1 MQSMLVTDAMLANEV
16 DEMKRSNLSLAAT
29 AATLFLSGAA
39 MAETEIKIT
48 LPWVFQGPDSFM
60 LVAADKGYYAEE
72 GLSVTI
78 DAGRGSVDAIG
89 KVASGAYEFGFADLS
104 NLVQFAA
111 ENPEGAPISI
121 MMVYDEGPF
130 SIVTKADSGIMTPAD
145 MEGHSLGSP
154 AFDASFKLFPAFAAQ
169 TGIDESKVERINMDG
184 KLRETMLLRGDVDM
198 ISGHYYSAYIDL
210 LKRGAKPE
218 DLRSFLFSDF
228 GLDFYGNAVI
238 VSRSFAEEN
247 PELVKGFL
255 RATARGIQDVLADP
269 ALGVAAAKARDG
281 LLDEEAELARLE
293 LAVDTLIITDYT
305 RRAGFGDVEAEKLAN
320 SIKQLS
326 GVFGFETDPEPSLIF
341 DNSFLPAA
349 DLRQIAQ

>member
-1 MQSMLVTDAMLANEV
+1 MKTFRQTVTAAAL
-16 DEMKRSNLSLAAT
+16 LGSLA
-29 AATLFLSGAA
+29 GAA
-39 MAETEIKIT
+39 FAETDVKVT

-60 LVAADKGYYAEE
+60 LVAADKGYYADE

-111 ENPEGAPISI
+111 ENGDKAPISI

-130 SIVTKADSGIMTPAD
+130 SIFTMADSGIESPAE

-154 AFDASFKLFPAFAAQ
+154 AFDASFKLFPAFATQ
-169 TGIDESKVERINMDG
+169 TGIDESKVERVNMDG

-198 ISGHYYSAYIDL
+198 ISGHYYSSYIDL

-228 GLDFYGNAVI
+228 GMDFYGNSVI
-238 VSRSFAEEN
+238 VSRPFAEAN

-255 RATARGIQDVLADP
+255 RATARGIQDVMADP
-269 ALGVAAAKARDG
+269 SVGVAAAKDRDG
-281 LLDEEAELARLE
+281 LLDSDAELARLE
-293 LAVDTLIITDYT
+293 LALDMLIKTDFT
-305 RRAGFGDVEAEKLAN
+305 MSAGFGDVEPEKLAN

-326 GVFGFETDPEPSLIF
+326 GVFKFENDPEPGMVF
-341 DNSFLPAA
+341 DSSFLPDAE
-349 DLRQIAQ
+349 LRQIPN

>member
-1 MQSMLVTDAMLANEV
+1 MKTLRQILLAAMLSGMAGAPALAQTEV
-16 DEMKRSNLSLAAT
+16 KV
-29 AATLFLSGAA
+29 
-39 MAETEIKIT
+39 T

-60 LVAADKGYYAEE
+60 LVASDKGYYEEE

-111 ENPEGAPISI
+111 ENGDSAPVSI

-130 SIVTKADSGIMTPAD
+130 SIFTKADSGIESPAD
-145 MEGHSLGSP
+145 MEGRSLGSP
-154 AFDASFKLFPAFAAQ
+154 AFDASFKLFPAFASE

-198 ISGHYYSAYIDL
+198 ISGHFYSSYIDL

-228 GLDFYGNAVI
+228 GMDFYGNAVI
-238 VSRSFAEEN
+238 VSRDFATEN

-255 RATARGIQDVLADP
+255 RATARAIQDVMADP
-269 ALGVAAAKARDG
+269 SVGVAAAKNRDG
-281 LLDEEAELARLE
+281 LLDAEAELARLE
-293 LAVDTLIITDYT
+293 LALDMLIKTDYT
-305 RRAGFGDVEAEKLAN
+305 MAAGFGDVEPEKLAN

-326 GVFGFETDPEPSLIF
+326 GVFGFPEDPAPGMVF
-341 DNSFLPAA
+341 DNSYLPDAE
-349 DLRQIAQ
+349 LRKIPN

>member
-1 MQSMLVTDAMLANEV
+1 MKTFRYML
-16 DEMKRSNLSLAAT
+16 LAA
-29 AATLFLSGAA
+29 AV
-39 MAETEIKIT
+39 MAPVAGTVHAQAEVKVTM
-48 LPWVFQGPDSFM
+48 PWVFQGPDSFM
-60 LVAADKGYYAEE
+60 LVAADKGYYEEE

-104 NLVQFAA
+104 NLIQFAA
-111 ENPEGAPISI
+111 ENGESAPVSI

-130 SIVTKADSGIMTPAD
+130 SIFTMGDSGIESPAD

-154 AFDASFKLFPAFAAQ
+154 AFDASFKLFPAFASQ
-169 TGIDESKVERINMDG
+169 TGIDESKVERVNMDG

-198 ISGHYYSAYIDL
+198 ISGHYYSSYIDL

-228 GLDFYGNAVI
+228 GMDFYGNAVI
-238 VSRSFAEEN
+238 VSRSLAEEN
-247 PELVKGFL
+247 PDLVKGFL
-255 RATARGIQDVLADP
+255 RATARGIQDVMADP
-269 ALGVAAAKARDG
+269 QVGVAAAKARDG

-293 LAVDTLIITDYT
+293 LALETLIVTDYT
-305 RRAGFGDVEAEKLAN
+305 RSAGFGDVDIEKLSN

-326 GVFGFETDPEPSLIF
+326 GVFNFEADPEPTLIF
-341 DNSFLPAA
+341 DSSFLPDAE
-349 DLRQIAQ
+349 LRQIPN

>member
-1 MQSMLVTDAMLANEV
+1 MCALKIILHNGEA
-16 DEMKRSNLSLAAT
+16 EMKQSNMTMFSVAVS
-29 AATLFLSGAA
+29 LFLSGTAFA
-39 MAETEIKIT
+39 QTEVKIT

-78 DAGRGSVDAIG
+78 DAGRGSVDAIS

-111 ENPEGAPISI
+111 ENAEGAPISV

-130 SIVTKADSGIMTPAD
+130 SIFTKADSGIETPAD
-145 MEGHSLGSP
+145 MEGMSLGAP

-184 KLRETMLLRGDVDM
+184 KLRETMLMRGDVDM
-198 ISGHYYSAYIDL
+198 ISGHYYSSYIDL

-218 DLRSFLFSDF
+218 DLRSFLYSDF

-238 VSRSFAEEN
+238 VSRSFAEKN

-255 RATARGIQDVLADP
+255 RATSRAIQDVLADP
-269 ALGVAAAKARDG
+269 ELGVAAAKARDG

-293 LAVDTLIITDYT
+293 LAVETLIITDYT
-305 RRAGFGDVEAEKLAN
+305 KAAGFGDVEPEKLAN

-326 GVFGFETDPEPSLIF
+326 GVFGFAADPEPVAIF
-341 DNSFLPAA
+341 DSSFLPDAA
-349 DLRQIAQ
+349 LRQIAQ

>member
-1 MQSMLVTDAMLANEV
+1 
-16 DEMKRSNLSLAAT
+16 MKKSISTAFATAIALSLPSAA
-29 AATLFLSGAA
+29 F
-39 MAETEIKIT
+39 AETDVKIT

-60 LVAADKGYYAEE
+60 LVAAEKGYYAEE

-78 DAGRGSVDAIG
+78 DAGRGSVDAIS
-89 KVASGAYEFGFADLS
+89 KVASGTYEFGFADLS

-111 ENPEGAPISI
+111 ENEEGAPISI

-130 SIVTKADSGIMTPAD
+130 SIFTMANSGIETPAD

-169 TGIDESKVERINMDG
+169 TGIDESQVERINMDG

-198 ISGHYYSAYIDL
+198 ISGHYYSSYIDL
-210 LKRGAKPE
+210 LKRGAAPE

-247 PELVKGFL
+247 PDLVRGFL

-269 ALGVAAAKARDG
+269 SLGVAAAKARDG

-293 LAVDTLIITDYT
+293 LAVDRLIITDYT
-305 RRAGFGDVEAEKLAN
+305 KAAGFGDIEPEKLAN

-326 GVFGFETDPEPSLIF
+326 GVFGFTTDPAPEAIF
-341 DNSFLPAA
+341 DNSFLP
-349 DLRQIAQ
+349 DTSLRQIAQ